1 MKQINCD
8 VAVIGAGGAG
18 LAAAAAAAAQGKK
31 VAVIDREESCGGV
44 LCQCIHNGFG
54 LRYFNEELT
63 GPEYALR
70 MERCARESGAEI
82 LLGETVGAV
91 KRNSDSTFEATLY
104 SAANGVSKL
113 NTKAVVFAT
122 GCRERTRANI
132 AVPGDRSAGVY
143 TAGSAQKLMNL
154 TGMLPGRRAV
164 IVGSGD
170 IGLIMARRCRWSGIE
185 VAAVVEILPE
195 PSGLPRNIAQCLRD
209 FDIPLLLSHR
219 CARIIGRNR
228 VEAVEIENL
237 ITKERFT
244 YQCDTVLFSVG
255 LIPENEL
262 LKSMGVA
269 MNPATGGPCVDG
281 SCQCALPGV
290 FAAGNSLHVH
300 DLVDFASIE
309 ARRAGMAAAEY
320 ASSGKL
326 PEAAAVVACSKTL
339 KYAIPNKCVPGTA
352 CEFFFRPTVSC
363 AKAKLTALADGVEI
377 AKKMCV
383 SVRPAEML
391 AMKAEIPAN
400 AAKVQF
406 HLEECK

>member
-1 MKQINCD
+1 M
-8 VAVIGAGGAG
+8 
-18 LAAAAAAAAQGKK
+18 
-31 VAVIDREESCGGV
+31 S
-44 LCQCIHNGFG
+44 
-54 LRYFNEELT
+54 
-63 GPEYALR
+63 
-70 MERCARESGAEI
+70 
-82 LLGETVGAV
+82 GETVGSV
-91 KRNSDSTFEATLY
+91 IRHSDSTFEATLY
-104 SAANGVSKL
+104 SAANGVSRL
-113 NTKAVVFAT
+113 NANAVVFAT

-170 IGLIMARRCRWSGIE
+170 IGLIMARRCRWSGID

-219 CARIIGRNR
+219 CARIMGRNR

-244 YQCDTVLFSVG
+244 FQCDTVLFSVG

-262 LKSMGVA
+262 LKSMGVP

-281 SCQCALPGV
+281 NCQCIIPGV

-309 ARRAGMAAAEY
+309 ARRAGAAAAEFS
-320 ASSGKL
+320 SSGKL
-326 PEAAAVVACSKTL
+326 ASATVEVTCSKTL
-339 KYAIPNKCVPGTA
+339 KYAIPNRCVPGSS

-363 AKAKLTALADGVEI
+363 ARAKLTATADGAEI
-377 AKKMCV
+377 AKKMCM

-391 AMKAEIPAN
+391 TMKAEIPAN
-400 AAKVQF
+400 AANVEFQ
-406 HLEECK
+406 LEECK

>member
-18 LAAAAAAAAQGKK
+18 LSAAAAAAAAGKK

-70 MERCARESGAEI
+70 MERRAREAGAQI
-82 LLGETVGAV
+82 MLGETVGAV
-91 KRNSDSTFEATLY
+91 QRRSDSTFEATLY
-104 SAANGVSKL
+104 SAANGVSSL
-113 NTKAVVFAT
+113 NAKALVFAT

-154 TGMLPGRRAV
+154 TGMLPGKRAV

-195 PSGLPRNIAQCLRD
+195 PSGLPRNIAQCLQD

-228 VEAVEIENL
+228 VEAVEIENML
-237 ITKERFT
+237 TQERFT
-244 YQCDTVLFSVG
+244 FQCDTVLFSVG

-262 LKSMGVA
+262 LKSLGVL

-309 ARRAGMAAAEY
+309 AARAGAAAAEY
-320 ASSGKL
+320 ASSGRL
-326 PEAAAVVACSKTL
+326 PAAEAEVTCSKTL
-339 KYAIPNKCVPGTA
+339 KYAIPNKCVPGSS

-363 AKAKLTALADGVEI
+363 ARAKLSASVNDTEI

-391 AMKAEIPAN
+391 TMKAEIPSDATGVEF
-400 AAKVQF
+400 K
-406 HLEECK
+406 LEECK

>member
-1 MKQINCD
+1 
-8 VAVIGAGGAG
+8 
-18 LAAAAAAAAQGKK
+18 
-31 VAVIDREESCGGV
+31 
-44 LCQCIHNGFG
+44 
-54 LRYFNEELT
+54 
-63 GPEYALR
+63 
-70 MERCARESGAEI
+70 
-82 LLGETVGAV
+82 
-91 KRNSDSTFEATLY
+91 
-104 SAANGVSKL
+104 
-113 NTKAVVFAT
+113 
-122 GCRERTRANI
+122 
-132 AVPGDRSAGVY
+132 
-143 TAGSAQKLMNL
+143 
-154 TGMLPGRRAV
+154 MLPGKRAV

-219 CARIIGRNR
+219 CARIMGRNR

-244 YQCDTVLFSVG
+244 FQCDTVLFSVG

-281 SCQCALPGV
+281 NCQCALPGI

-300 DLVDFASIE
+300 DLVDFASLE
-309 ARRAGMAAAEY
+309 ARRAGEAAAEY
-320 ASSGKL
+320 ASRGKL
-326 PEAAAVVACSKTL
+326 PSADAEVSCSKSL
-339 KYAIPNKCVPGTA
+339 KYAIPNKCVPGSA

-363 AKAKLTALADGVEI
+363 ARAKLTALADGQEI
-377 AKKMCV
+377 AKKMCI

-391 AMKAEIPAN
+391 AMKAEIPAGS
-400 AAKVQF
+400 AKVEF
-406 HLEECK
+406 LLEECK

>member
-1 MKQINCD
+1 M
-8 VAVIGAGGAG
+8 
-18 LAAAAAAAAQGKK
+18 
-31 VAVIDREESCGGV
+31 
-44 LCQCIHNGFG
+44 
-54 LRYFNEELT
+54 
-63 GPEYALR
+63 
-70 MERCARESGAEI
+70 
-82 LLGETVGAV
+82 GAV

-104 SAANGVSKL
+104 SVANGVSKL

-219 CARIIGRNR
+219 CARIRGRNR

-363 AKAKLTALADGVEI
+363 AKAKLTALADGVGI

-400 AAKVQF
+400 AAQVQF

>member
-1 MKQINCD
+1 MKNINCD

-18 LAAAAAAAAQGKK
+18 LSAAASAAAAGARTI
-31 VAVIDREESCGGV
+31 VIDREEYCGGV

-54 LRYFNEELT
+54 LRYFNQELT

-70 MERCARESGAEI
+70 MEKCARESGADI
-82 LLGETVGAV
+82 MQGETVSKV
-91 KRNSDSTFEATLY
+91 IRHSDNTFEATLF
-104 SAANGVSKL
+104 SAASGVSKL
-113 NTKAVVFAT
+113 NAKSLIFAT

-154 TGMLPGRRAV
+154 NGMLPGTRAV

-170 IGLIMARRCRWSGIE
+170 IGLIMARRCRWSGID

-228 VEAVEIENL
+228 VEAVEIENMK
-237 ITKERFT
+237 TGETFT
-244 YQCDTVLFSVG
+244 FQCDTVLFSVG

-262 LKSMGVA
+262 LKSMGVP
-269 MNPATGGPCVDG
+269 MNPATGGPLVDG
-281 SCQCALPGV
+281 NLQCAIPGV

-300 DLVDFASIE
+300 DLVDFASLE
-309 ARRAGMAAAEY
+309 ARRAGVCAAEY
-320 ASSGKL
+320 SSSGAL
-326 PEAAAVVACSKTL
+326 ARASVEVSCSRTL
-339 KYAIPNKCVPGTA
+339 KYAIPNRCVPGSSG
-352 CEFFFRPTVSC
+352 EFFFRPTVSC
-363 AKAKLTALADGVEI
+363 AKGILRAKADGSEVS
-377 AKKMCV
+377 KKMCV

-391 AMKAEIPAN
+391 TMKLEIPAN
-400 AAKVQF
+400 ISSIEF
-406 HLEECK
+406 ELEECK